1 MKGSFLIMIFGYIRV
16 STNKQDVDNQ
26 KFEITKYAESH
37 GFVVDEWIEETIS
50 GTKDPN
56 KRKLGKILQE
66 VGSGDIIICAE
77 ISRLGRS
84 LFMVMD
90 ILNLCM
96 TKEVNVWTIKENYK
110 LGTDISSAILAFAF
124 SLSAQIE
131 RDLISARTKEAL
143 AKKKAE
149 GVKLGHP
156 KGAFSKIT
164 KLTGCENT
172 IQILLDRGNSYA
184 AIARSLDVDRSTL
197 SRFCK
202 SRDIKPSISC
212 NKELSA

>member
-1 MKGSFLIMIFGYIRV
+1 MIFGYVRV
-16 STNKQDVDNQ
+16 STNRQDVDNQ
-26 KFEITKYAESH
+26 KFEIMKYAEAH

-66 VGSGDIIICAE
+66 AGSGDIIICAE

-149 GVKLGHP
+149 GIKLGRP
-156 KGAFSKIT
+156 KGAFSKVT
-164 KLTGCENT
+164 KLTGCEET
-172 IQILLDRGNSYA
+172 IQILLDRGNTYA